1 MMNRLTQ
8 REWDCWEIIYSIAL
22 NTILII
28 LTLLFFE
35 PTTKVDDYD
44 MCTIFYG
51 GTTGQYSEFFLYG
64 NVLIGC
70 LIKSLL
76 MLFPKISWYYVILY
90 FGVYVSLNLLTY
102 TMLTK
107 AKSKGFV
114 TSWICIMVLFSY
126 ELYVRLTFT
135 KVAGV
140 VIATG
145 LIFIFNCITMENKRK
160 LNYLGGIIWITFG
173 IMIRSSC
180 FELVLFCFISLYF
193 YFIFKIRR
201 EKRWIF
207 ETTYKFVIIIVSI
220 VGIRYGLNQINLLYY
235 QDDEEWSEFVPYN
248 AARANLF
255 DYGIPDYMEHIDE
268 YEKLGITQNDYELW
282 FDLACI
288 SDGDLLTIDLL
299 KEIRE
304 IIPIKAKSPLV
315 AIYEGCH
322 TFLNHFFNNTLSY
335 AILLSLVVIII
346 NADRYGKILSM
357 LVFLNGILGYLYM
370 YYRGRIQYHTNV
382 VLYLAITVVLY
393 YIASE
398 YYKMKSEHF
407 SGSVIYM
414 IAVLW
419 FITFYNKYSS
429 SSYYEKP
436 TARLQAE
443 TYESYRETMDLIS
456 EDKNHV
462 YILGAYENEIYY
474 CFTPFEIIPKDYY
487 SNIYRLNHYSA
498 PNLKTQL
505 KKYKIENIF
514 KDIVDSDVI
523 YYAAT
528 EERESDL
535 ETITK
540 YIEEHF
546 YEDVEYQLV
555 KTVGMMNI
563 YKFLS
568 E

>member
-1 MMNRLTQ
+1 MNRLKQ

-51 GTTGQYSEFFLYG
+51 GATGQYSEFFLYG

-107 AKSKGFV
+107 AKNKGFV

-173 IMIRSSC
+173 IMIRNSC

-220 VGIRYGLNQINLLYY
+220 VGIRYGLNQFNFLYY
-235 QDDEEWSEFVPYN
+235 QDDEEWSEFVSYN

-335 AILLSLVVIII
+335 AILLSLVLIIL
-346 NADRYGKILSM
+346 NADRYGKIFSM

-419 FITFYNKYSS
+419 FITFHNKYSS

-535 ETITK
+535 ETIKK

>member
-1 MMNRLTQ
+1 MNRLKQ

-107 AKSKGFV
+107 AKSKGVV

-346 NADRYGKILSM
+346 NADRYGKIFSM

>member
-1 MMNRLTQ
+1 MNRLTQ